1 MRKYMCTNDFD
12 CVIMKK
18 NRIYP
23 SITGYCSKICKAA
36 SYASLGG
43 SFGSACSFTV
53 TKFYKLDINFILGA
67 INKQRR
73 PIFPDFMTP
82 FLPLCCLFTKGP
94 SINYVVSGADFT

>member
-1 MRKYMCTNDFD
+1 MHTNFD

-43 SFGSACSFTV
+43 SFGSACSVAV
-53 TKFYKLDINFILGA
+53 TKFYKLDINFISGKRALVYA
-67 INKQRR
+67 RCAVNFILIN
-73 PIFPDFMTP
+73 
-82 FLPLCCLFTKGP
+82 
-94 SINYVVSGADFT
+94 